1 LKRGRASGRIASLAL
16 VLDALCYGV
25 NDTVSHFQKWVRN
38 GLRHETAVNWHGVG
52 ADVDANAVEGLLDMI
67 SEAR

>member
-52 ADVDANAVEGLLDMI
+52 ADVDAKMPLKAFSI
-67 SEAR
+67 